1 MPTLHRAKFAGAF
14 LGNNPHRLS
23 PAGKSGA
30 ATQEASLSSLGPLWP
45 ALWPAGSDTK
55 AAHLAE
61 ATLRSSSSL
70 FPHVAEQ
77 PTGAPGLVGRTMPA
91 GCLFCHCVPLGGKEL
106 YNQYS
111 QRHQVN
117 AFWRQLAG
125 REGDAPDSGRP
136 VNLSRNQPAEKTICL
151 SSHW

>member
-1 MPTLHRAKFAGAF
+1 MQNLPVPSWGTIPIGWVR
-14 LGNNPHRLS
+14 LGNREQRRRKPHS
-23 PAGKSGA
+23 
-30 ATQEASLSSLGPLWP
+30 
-45 ALWPAGSDTK
+45 ALWVLYDQLCDPQAQTRKPPTS
-55 AAHLAE
+55 LE